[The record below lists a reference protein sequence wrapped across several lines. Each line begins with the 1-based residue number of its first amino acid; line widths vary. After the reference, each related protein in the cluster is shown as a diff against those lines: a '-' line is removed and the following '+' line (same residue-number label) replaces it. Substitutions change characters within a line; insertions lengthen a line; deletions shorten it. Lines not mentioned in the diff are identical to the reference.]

1 MRSKKSPQDKRGR
14 AKQGRRI
21 VEVDLASLVAVGNS
35 CPGCRKGEPSC
46 CSTFDVCVTTAEME
60 RIIRVL
66 PEASKYAPQL
76 QSREGFENVFDEAGR
91 GLYSLDTDEDGV
103 CVFAYWVEGRN
114 RCSLHSAAVALGMT
128 LRDVKPK
135 HCMLWPIHVS
145 EGNETLAIPGEVVRF
160 RCNTRAQKGSRRVSP
175 ALLDAI
181 DKVYGKGSGEK
192 VAAAAAR
199 GERRLQLV
207 LKR

>member
-1 MRSKKSPQDKRGR
+1 MKMARQDKRGR
-14 AKQGRRI
+14 VRPGRRT
-21 VEVDLASLVAVGNS
+21 VDVDVASLAAVENS

-46 CSTFDVCVTTAEME
+46 CSTFDVCVTGVEME

-66 PEASKYAPQL
+66 PEAAKYAPHL
-76 QSREGFENVFDEAGR
+76 LVDGGFDNVFEAAGG
-91 GLYSLDTDEDGV
+91 GLYSIDTDEDGV
-103 CVFAYWVEGRN
+103 CVFACWVDGRN
-114 RCSLHSAAVALGMT
+114 RCSLHAAATALGLA

-145 EGNETLAIPGEVVRF
+145 GGREELAVPGEVLRF
-160 RCNTRAQKGSRRVSP
+160 RCNVRAPKGSRRVSP

-181 DKVYGKGSGEK
+181 DKVYGRGCGDK

-199 GERRLQLV
+199 GEKRLQFV
-207 LKR
+207 PKR